1 MKEAPKPPTANSQDQ
16 NQVNQAATTGRPS
29 TGPVPLWK
37 KVKQV
42 CGRGPDVDS
51 FEAYSFDDDAKAL
64 ADDAASSS
72 GSSDDGFLRGKGV
85 GG

>member
-1 MKEAPKPPTANSQDQ
+1 MKEAPKTLTLSSQDQ

-37 KVKQV
+37 KFKQV

-51 FEAYSFDDDAKAL
+51 FDAYSFDDDAKAL
-64 ADDAASSS
+64 ADDVASSS
-72 GSSDDGFLRGKGV
+72 GSSHDGFLRGNGV